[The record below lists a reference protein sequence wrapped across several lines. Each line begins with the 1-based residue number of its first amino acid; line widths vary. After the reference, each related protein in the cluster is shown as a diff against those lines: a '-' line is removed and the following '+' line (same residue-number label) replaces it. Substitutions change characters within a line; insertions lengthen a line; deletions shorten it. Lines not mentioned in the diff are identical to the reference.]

1 MSVPKGERND
11 FDRYYR
17 TRGYDRRGHQ
27 KFEDLVEES
36 YSFFENLERLIDS
49 EYLSA
54 FRLEPKRVYDI
65 RDQNQL
71 YSRTMHIICTADDKS
86 LKKIN
91 KALKDLVNVK
101 IFPKSLHGKAKNHSA
116 QFYEITVGQDKKNAH
131 LHLCDVGYGISQLL
145 PILSQLQNSKH
156 ALILEEAES
165 NLHPRAQAKLMEIIV
180 DHLNTDDLNPQIIM
194 ESHSEHFL
202 LRIRQLISDGL
213 FEDEHVSLVFVTQDK
228 DGGTVVHHAETHKGE
243 FLEPLPESFSFY
255 DNGNPT
261 GSSI

>member
-1 MSVPKGERND
+1 M
-11 FDRYYR
+11 
-17 TRGYDRRGHQ
+17 Q
-27 KFEDLVEES
+27 
-36 YSFFENLERLIDS
+36 
-49 EYLSA
+49 
-54 FRLEPKRVYDI
+54 
-65 RDQNQL
+65 
-71 YSRTMHIICTADDKS
+71 IICTADDKS

-91 KALKDLVNVK
+91 KALKDLVNIK
-101 IFPKSLHGKAKNHSA
+101 IFPKSLTGKAKNHSA

-228 DGGTVVHHAETHKGE
+228 DGGTLVHHAETHKGE